1 MARTVAVTA
10 VLVIRIVLFLRR
22 HLLLLIIT
30 SIISIIS
37 IISIVVTITDVT
49 IIVAMNQ

>member
-37 IISIVVTITDVT
+37 IVVTITDVT

>member
-22 HLLLLIIT
+22 HLLLLIT
-30 SIISIIS
+30 SIIS

>member
-22 HLLLLIIT
+22 HLLLLIT
-30 SIISIIS
+30 S